1 MFNGKTSAFYT
12 LGCKLNF
19 SETSTIARQLKEI
32 GFVKKEFSDGADL
45 FVINTCSVTEN
56 ANKECRRII
65 RKAKKKSPNSF
76 VVVTGCFAQLKPES
90 ISEINGVDMVLGAND
105 KFNLPNL
112 LVDLNNKNDGEIYGC
127 NITDLNYTSS
137 FSLEERTRSFLKIQ
151 DGCDYPCTY
160 CTIPLARGKSR
171 CDTVE
176 NILTNAS
183 EIAENGIK
191 EIVITGVNI
200 GEFIDPET
208 NENFYDLIR
217 KLEDIDGIE
226 RYRISSIE
234 PNLITDEIIKFVK
247 QSKKFMPHFHIPLQ
261 SGSDKI
267 LGKMKRRYNTNIY
280 KNKVLKIVKEI
291 PEVCI
296 GADVIVGFPGET
308 DELFNST
315 LNFIKDLPIS
325 YLHVFT
331 YSERENTKAIEMD
344 GIVPKQERSERSK
357 KLRILSEKLQRAHY
371 QKFIGTTQTALME
384 RENKNGFLF
393 GYTDNYI
400 KVKIPFNKELVQQ
413 KLKIKLL
420 SHDENGNIKS
430 ELNKEIC
437 TQL

>member
-171 CDTVE
+171 CDTVK
-176 NILTNAS
+176 NILTNAN

-208 NENFYDLIR
+208 NENFYNLIR

-261 SGSDKI
+261 SGSNKI

-384 RENKNGFLF
+384 RKNKNGFLF